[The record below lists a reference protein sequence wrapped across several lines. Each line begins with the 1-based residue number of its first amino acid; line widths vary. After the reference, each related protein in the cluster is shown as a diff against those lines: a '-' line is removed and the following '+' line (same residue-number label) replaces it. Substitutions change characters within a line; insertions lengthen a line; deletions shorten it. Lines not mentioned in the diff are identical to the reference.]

1 MFEQLQSRLSGVLKT
16 IRGHGSIND
25 SNISEA
31 MRDVRRALL
40 EADVNFKVAKTFV
53 DRVKD
58 KAKGENVFKSV
69 SPGQQFV
76 KLINDELI
84 AFLGGGHAE
93 LKLKSKS
100 KKSIILMS
108 GLQGAGKTT
117 TSAKLASFLKSKHSR
132 KPLLIAADLQ
142 RPAAIEQ
149 LSILGRQINVPVF
162 TDKAT
167 SVLSVVKKGIKS
179 TDSLDIDTI
188 IIDTAGRLH
197 VDDKLMSELNH
208 IVDEVR
214 PDEILYV
221 ADGMTGQDAVA
232 SSLAFSDA
240 INITG
245 IVLTKMDGDSRGG
258 AALSIREI
266 TQKPIKFLGV
276 GESLNKIEIFYPE
289 RLAQRI
295 LGMGDVVSLVEK
307 AQEVFDNKSAK
318 DLQKKIVDN
327 TFTLTDFKYQL
338 KQIKKMGSLSDMMGM
353 IPGLPKLKNS
363 SGNFDEKQ
371 LVWIEAIIDSMTPAE
386 RNHPE
391 LINGSRRKRIARGA
405 GKKVQDVNR
414 LLKQFS
420 QMRTMMKKISKMGKG
435 KFPISL

>member
-232 SSLAFSDA
+232 SSLAFSEA

-318 DLQKKIVDN
+318 DLQKKIVNN

-338 KQIKKMGSLSDMMGM
+338 QQIKKMGSLSDMMGM

>member
-232 SSLAFSDA
+232 SSLAFSEA

-338 KQIKKMGSLSDMMGM
+338 QQIKKMGSLSDMMGM

>member
-232 SSLAFSDA
+232 SSLAFSEA

-318 DLQKKIVDN
+318 DLQK
-327 TFTLTDFKYQL
+327 
-338 KQIKKMGSLSDMMGM
+338 
-353 IPGLPKLKNS
+353 NS
-363 SGNFDEKQ
+363 
-371 LVWIEAIIDSMTPAE
+371 
-386 RNHPE
+386 R
-391 LINGSRRKRIARGA
+391 
-405 GKKVQDVNR
+405 
-414 LLKQFS
+414 
-420 QMRTMMKKISKMGKG
+420 
-435 KFPISL
+435 

>member
-1 MFEQLQSRLSGVLKT
+1 
-16 IRGHGSIND
+16 
-25 SNISEA
+25 
-31 MRDVRRALL
+31 
-40 EADVNFKVAKTFV
+40 
-53 DRVKD
+53 
-58 KAKGENVFKSV
+58 
-69 SPGQQFV
+69 
-76 KLINDELI
+76 
-84 AFLGGGHAE
+84 
-93 LKLKSKS
+93 
-100 KKSIILMS
+100 
-108 GLQGAGKTT
+108 
-117 TSAKLASFLKSKHSR
+117 
-132 KPLLIAADLQ
+132 
-142 RPAAIEQ
+142 
-149 LSILGRQINVPVF
+149 
-162 TDKAT
+162 
-167 SVLSVVKKGIKS
+167 
-179 TDSLDIDTI
+179 
-188 IIDTAGRLH
+188 
-197 VDDKLMSELNH
+197 
-208 IVDEVR
+208 
-214 PDEILYV
+214 
-221 ADGMTGQDAVA
+221 MTGQDAVA
-232 SSLAFSDA
+232 SSLAFSEA

-338 KQIKKMGSLSDMMGM
+338 QQIKKMGSLSDMMGM